1 MDKNQKSDERFDQS
15 MSSSSRRVMWKLSE
29 EDMEETFDSVVTYR
43 RSPGRCIHPSS
54 NQQNRKLLFKEPT
67 LKINQPSSTSL
78 PEVKEPKSFSKRS
91 VPGRDVASEEE
102 EEEKDNRLSVKPSL
116 ALRYRPSYESLKYK
130 RSKDF
135 GSDRIPST
143 SRGSTSS
150 KVVSDLKVESFTL
163 PPQQSCVVREEAPK
177 FAQGLSVENDSD
189 SCCSGELEAPKN
201 SPMLDSNPPQRMQND
216 LVSVHISAPTTSSL
230 SETTRRDGTS
240 PSKRRSTTGK
250 VAAGTKAGSPT
261 AADGKKCP
269 STSSGS
275 TGPHLP
281 NFRQRQQELHRYR
294 ILVEQRRLDL
304 LELKIA
310 REREDALHSTI
321 LFHKKMQIKECKIK
335 AYEDNDCSDV

>member
-1 MDKNQKSDERFDQS
+1 QS
-15 MSSSSRRVMWKLSE
+15 MSSSNRRVMWKLSE

-43 RSPGRCIHPSS
+43 RAPTRLIHASS
-54 NQQNRKLLFKEPT
+54 SQPNRKLLFKEPA
-67 LKINQPSSTSL
+67 LKSKQPSTISL
-78 PEVKEPKSFSKRS
+78 PEVKEPTSLTKRA
-91 VPGRDVASEEE
+91 VTERDAASEEDE
-102 EEEKDNRLSVKPSL
+102 DEKDNRLSVKPSL

-130 RSKDF
+130 RSKDL

-150 KVVSDLKVESFTL
+150 KLVSDLKLETFTL
-163 PPQQSCVVREEAPK
+163 PPQQSCAVREEAPK
-177 FAQGLSVENDSD
+177 FAQGLRVDNDSD
-189 SCCSGELEAPKN
+189 SCCSGELEVPKN
-201 SPMLDSNPPQRMQND
+201 SPMLDLDSNPPQQHSTRGELM
-216 LVSVHISAPTTSSL
+216 SVRISAPSSLL
-230 SETTRRDGTS
+230 SETPRRDGTS
-240 PSKRRSTTGK
+240 APKRRSTTGK
-250 VAAGTKAGSPT
+250 MPVGTKGGTPT
-261 AADGKKCP
+261 AADGKKCS

>member
-1 MDKNQKSDERFDQS
+1 QS

-29 EDMEETFDSVVTYR
+29 EDVEETFDSVVTYR
-43 RSPGRCIHPSS
+43 RSPGRSVHPST
-54 NQQNRKLLFKEPT
+54 QQNRKLLFKEPA
-67 LKINQPSSTSL
+67 LKSNQPSSTTSL
-78 PEVKEPKSFSKRS
+78 PAVKETTKRA
-91 VPGRDVASEEE
+91 VTERDVASEEE

-150 KVVSDLKVESFTL
+150 KVVSDLKLETFTL

-177 FAQGLSVENDSD
+177 FAQGLRVDNDSD
-189 SCCSGELEAPKN
+189 SYCSGELEAPKN
-201 SPMLDSNPPQRMQND
+201 SPMLDSNPPQQQRVHSD

>member
-1 MDKNQKSDERFDQS
+1 QS
-15 MSSSSRRVMWKLSE
+15 MSSGSRRVMWKLSE
-29 EDMEETFDSVVTYR
+29 EDVEETYDSVVTYR
-43 RSPGRCIHPSS
+43 RSPARSIHVSS
-54 NQQNRKLLFKEPT
+54 SQPNRKLLFRDSAPKS
-67 LKINQPSSTSL
+67 NQPSSTTSL
-78 PEVKEPKSFSKRS
+78 PEVKEPTTLTKRT
-91 VPGRDVASEEE
+91 VTARDVASEEDE
-102 EEEKDNRLSVKPSL
+102 DEKDNRLSVKPSL

-130 RSKDF
+130 RSRDL

-143 SRGSTSS
+143 SRGSTSTS
-150 KVVSDLKVESFTL
+150 KVVSDLKVETFTL

-177 FAQGLSVENDSD
+177 FAQGLRVDNDSD
-189 SCCSGELEAPKN
+189 SCCSGELDVPKN
-201 SPMLDSNPPQRMQND
+201 SPMLDLDSNPPQQQQGVRNE
-216 LVSVHISAPTTSSL
+216 LISVHISAPTTSS
-230 SETTRRDGTS
+230 ETTRRDGT
-240 PSKRRSTTGK
+240 KRRSTTGK
-250 VAAGTKAGSPT
+250 MAAGTKGGSPT